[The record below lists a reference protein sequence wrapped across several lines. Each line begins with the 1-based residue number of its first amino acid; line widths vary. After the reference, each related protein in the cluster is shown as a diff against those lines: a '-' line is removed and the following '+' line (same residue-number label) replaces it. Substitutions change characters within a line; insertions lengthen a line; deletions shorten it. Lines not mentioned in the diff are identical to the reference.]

1 MPALV
6 YDKAAP
12 KRPVNV
18 NVNSD
23 LVAKAKALGL
33 NLSEALETRL
43 AEVVRLAEEQKWR
56 AENADAIR
64 LYNERIENGGFLL
77 TDLTWGAPDGAV

>member
-1 MPALV
+1 MPAPV

-33 NLSEALETRL
+33 NLSETLETRL
-43 AEVVRLAEEQKWR
+43 AELVKLAEEQKWLE
-56 AENADAIR
+56 ENAEAIR
-64 LYNERIENGGFLL
+64 LYNERIESGGFLL
-77 TDLTWGAPDGAV
+77 TDLTWSRPDGAI